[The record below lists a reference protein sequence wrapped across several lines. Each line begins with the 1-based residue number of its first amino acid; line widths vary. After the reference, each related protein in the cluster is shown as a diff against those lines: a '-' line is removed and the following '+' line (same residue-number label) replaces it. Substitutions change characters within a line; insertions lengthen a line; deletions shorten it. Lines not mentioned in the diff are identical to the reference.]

1 MRRALGFILLA
12 LIALAVVGVVVVRSE
27 PDWYLRMRY
36 PLQYRAIVSAHA
48 DNYGIEPSLLAAVIY
63 TESKFDPNA
72 RSPAGAVG
80 LMQLLP
86 ETAQGIADHTGGGN
100 YRPSDLYDPELN
112 IRYGAYYL
120 ARLQHKYRDHPEA
133 LDLALAAYNAGQGN
147 VDRWVEEAGP
157 GAPVRIPFR
166 ETRDYL
172 ERVHRLQGVYRD
184 AYGLR

>member
-12 LIALAVVGVVVVRSE
+12 IVALGAFGLYVVRAE

-36 PLQYRAIVSAHA
+36 PLQYEAIIDAHA
-48 DNYGIEPSLLAAVIY
+48 ENYGLEPSLLAAVVY
-63 TESKFDPNA
+63 SESKFDPTA
-72 RSPAGAVG
+72 KSAAGAIG

-86 ETAQGIADHTGGGN
+86 ETAQGIADHTGGGG
-100 YRPSDLYDPELN
+100 YTPADLYDPE
-112 IRYGAYYL
+112 ISVRYGAWYL
-120 ARLQHKYRDHPEA
+120 ARLRDKYADHPQA

-147 VDRWVEEAGP
+147 VDRWVAAAPAG
-157 GAPVRIPFR
+157 GVVRIPFR

-172 ERVHRLQGVYRD
+172 ERVHRVQGIYRS

>member
-12 LIALAVVGVVVVRSE
+12 ILALGAFGVYVVRAE

-36 PLQYRAIVSAHA
+36 PLQYEAIIDAHA
-48 DNYGIEPSLLAAVIY
+48 ENYGLEPSLLAAVVY
-63 TESKFDPNA
+63 SESKFDPNA
-72 RSPAGAVG
+72 ESAAGAIG

-100 YRPSDLYDPELN
+100 YTVADLYDPELN
-112 IRYGAYYL
+112 IRYGAWYL
-120 ARLQHKYRDHPEA
+120 SRLREKYRDHPQA

-147 VDRWVEEAGP
+147 VDRWVAEAP
-157 GAPVRIPFR
+157 AGAVVRIPFR

-172 ERVHRLQGVYRD
+172 QRVHHVQDIYRS